1 MSHYLW
7 VHSILPSNQWSSVYV
22 GVPSGHSL
30 SNTRKT
36 FNVSDAE
43 SDGRSQDQ
51 LYFKVFL

>member
-7 VHSILPSNQWSSVYV
+7 VHSILPSNQWASVYV